1 MKYEY
6 FSFFRWKK
14 EKSQS
19 AISGLQGTMPVAMLL
34 AKLCIV
40 YFKWQN
46 IQDENHFLFITCN
59 RFTSPTNCME
69 QKPATIKE
77 IATRLNVSV
86 STVSRAL
93 HNHPSIG
100 LRTKAQVQK
109 LAQELN
115 YEPNQAAI
123 SFKQGKT
130 LTLGV
135 ILPNLGEEYFSMA
148 INGVEDVATANNY
161 TVLIGQSH
169 DEVEREQKIVDSM
182 RRHRVDGLI
191 VSLSKTTKSYEH
203 FEQLKKNNI
212 PVVFFDRV
220 PDMPDAYCVSC
231 NLENSSVELVDWLV
245 STGHKQIG
253 FIKGPDT
260 LVHSKQRLNGYQEG
274 LKKHKLK
281 AETSFVVSTD
291 LSKKKTQDAMH
302 KLLALKNRPTAVIAF
317 NDYVALD
324 AIQYTRS
331 QGLEINK
338 DIFFV
343 SYANLPITSY
353 MDYPPLASVEQFPY
367 QQAEKATEILLRLI
381 QSKGTDESIPQKIVL
396 ESKVVVNK

>member
-1 MKYEY
+1 
-6 FSFFRWKK
+6 
-14 EKSQS
+14 
-19 AISGLQGTMPVAMLL
+19 
-34 AKLCIV
+34 
-40 YFKWQN
+40 
-46 IQDENHFLFITCN
+46 
-59 RFTSPTNCME
+59 
-69 QKPATIKE
+69 
-77 IATRLNVSV
+77 
-86 STVSRAL
+86 
-93 HNHPSIG
+93 
-100 LRTKAQVQK
+100 
-109 LAQELN
+109 
-115 YEPNQAAI
+115 
-123 SFKQGKT
+123 
-130 LTLGV
+130 
-135 ILPNLGEEYFSMA
+135 MA

-169 DEVEREQKIVDSM
+169 DDVEREQKIVDSM

-191 VSLSKTTKSYEH
+191 VSLSKTTRSYEH

-220 PDMPDAYCVSC
+220 PDIPDAHCVSC

-253 FIKGPDT
+253 FIKGPNT
-260 LVHSKQRLNGYQEG
+260 LVHSKQRLNGYYEG
-274 LKKHKLK
+274 LKKYKLK
-281 AETSFVVSTD
+281 ADTSFVVSTD

-367 QQAEKATEILLRLI
+367 QQAEKATEILLQLI
-381 QSKGTDESIPQKIVL
+381 QTKKGDEIAPQKIVL
-396 ESKVVVNK
+396 ESKVVVNQKRD